1 MFLNKLPITLAS
13 EKSNHYILAEI
24 LGELVLWDHNPTFR
38 IYEVTLIKQKDSI
51 PLKHTF
57 NFFSSDFKH

>member
-24 LGELVLWDHNPTFR
+24 LGELGRVM
-38 IYEVTLIKQKDSI
+38 I
-51 PLKHTF
+51 P
-57 NFFSSDFKH
+57 

>member
-38 IYEVTLIKQKDSI
+38 IYEE
-51 PLKHTF
+51 
-57 NFFSSDFKH
+57 N